1 MQGTITLSTSEFGR
15 GTDFK
20 YLGNALKNAGG
31 LAVIQTFFT
40 FDYSE
45 EIQIRGRTRRQGAT
59 GSYEIIVSLEDLY
72 LLLEKDKGFVDSLLS
87 LDPR

>member
-1 MQGTITLSTSEFGR
+1 LSTSEFGR

-20 YLGNALKNAGG
+20 YIGNAVINAGG

-45 EIQIRGRTRRQGAT
+45 EIQIRGRTRRQGT
-59 GSYEIIVSLEDLY
+59 PGSYEILVSLNDLY
-72 LLLEKDKGFVDSLLS
+72 LLLDKEKAFVDSLVD
-87 LDPR
+87 LDPI